1 MNILHEKSSCCQG
14 QIRRFGGRRRQ
25 CIVCHRTWSV
35 WQKKRGV
42 KPKRI
47 ATQLLVKYLSNRCC
61 PLRKPY
67 LRTRTRKAL
76 EVFIQKEKWAEIPS
90 GQLIAIAD
98 AMVQRINRKVFTVY
112 FILLKD
118 SLSDKA
124 IITPPVLLTGTE
136 GGSGWMEA
144 FNSLSGNS
152 QSRIVSLVCDGRT
165 ALVYLAQK
173 RGWFIQRC
181 HFHLRARISNYSSSF
196 YLSRHPEIGQ
206 KVNGLVTVVL
216 TNKNLKEVDGALD
229 KLENYQISLFSVGL
243 RKVIS
248 GFLKNYTD
256 YRTYLNY
263 PELNLPATTNSIE
276 SLIGTVREV
285 QHRARGFSS
294 ITSLEKWIIG
304 VLKYRKY
311 QTCNGKYQQKWF
323 T

>member
-1 MNILHEKSSCCQG
+1 MNILHEKSSCCRG
-14 QIRRFGGRRRQ
+14 KVRRFGGRRRQ
-25 CIVCHRTWSV
+25 CVTCHRTWST
-35 WQKKRGV
+35 WQRKRGV
-42 KPKRI
+42 KPKRV
-47 ATQLLVKYLSNRCC
+47 ATQLLFKYLKNRCC

-67 LRTRTRKAL
+67 LRARTRKAL
-76 EVFIQKEKWAEIPS
+76 AVFIRKEKWAEIPS

-124 IITPPVLLTGTE
+124 VIAPPVLLAGTE
-136 GGSGWMEA
+136 DSFGWVKA
-144 FNSLSGNS
+144 FSRLPGNS
-152 QSRIVSLVCDGRT
+152 QSRIVALACDGRT

-173 RGWFIQRC
+173 SGWRIQRC

-196 YLSRHPEIGQ
+196 YLARHPEIGQ
-206 KVNGLVTVVL
+206 RVNGLVTIVL
-216 TNKNLKEVDGALD
+216 ASKNQEEVEDALG
-229 KLENYQISLFSVGL
+229 KLESYRISLFSVGL

-263 PELNLPATTNSIE
+263 PNLNLPTTTNSIE
-276 SLIGTVREV
+276 SLIGTIREV

-294 ITSLEKWIIG
+294 IDSLEKWIIG
-304 VLKYRKY
+304 VLKCRKY
-311 QTCNGKYQQKWF
+311 QTCNGKYQQK
-323 T
+323 

>member
-1 MNILHEKSSCCQG
+1 MNILHEKSPCCQG
-14 QIRRFGGRRRQ
+14 KIRRFGGRRRQ
-25 CIVCHRTWSV
+25 CVVCSRTWRV
-35 WQKKRGV
+35 WKKKRGA
-42 KPKRI
+42 KTKRT
-47 ATQLLVKYLSNRCC
+47 ANQLLIKYLDNRCC

-67 LRTRTRKAL
+67 LRARTRKAL

-98 AMVQRINRKVFTVY
+98 AMVQRINRRVFTVY

-118 SLSDKA
+118 NLSNKA
-124 IITPPVLLTGTE
+124 VIAPPVLLTGSE
-136 GGSGWMEA
+136 DSFGWMKA
-144 FNSLSGNS
+144 FSSLPGDS

-173 RGWFIQRC
+173 SGWLVQRC

-196 YLSRHPEIGQ
+196 YLARHPEIGQ
-206 KVNGLVTVVL
+206 KVNGLVTIVL
-216 TNKNLKEVDGALD
+216 TNKQQKEVDGALD
-229 KLENYQISLFSVGL
+229 KLGSYRISLFSVGL

-248 GFLKNYTD
+248 GFVKNYTD

-263 PELNLPATTNSIE
+263 PELNLPTTTNSVE

-294 ITSLEKWIIG
+294 VTSLEKWIIS

-311 QTCNGKYQQKWF
+311 QTCNGKYQPN
-323 T
+323 